1 MGSSRQ
7 QVLREIR
14 LVLTD
19 VDGVLTDGGVYYSAH
34 GEELKRFDLRDG
46 MGVARLREAGIDCGI
61 VTGED
66 SPIVGRRAAKLGIE
80 ELHLGVTD
88 KSAVLDRI
96 LERRA
101 LTAGQV
107 AYIGDDVNDAEVM
120 SRVGFTGAPADA
132 QPGIAALADHVCNA
146 PGGHGA
152 FREFI
157 ELILAARAG
166 AAANRSHG
174 GNACHAPA

>member
-1 MGSSRQ
+1 MASDRQ
-7 QVLREIR
+7 QALRHIR

-19 VDGVLTDGGVYYSAH
+19 VDGVLTDGGVYYSER

-46 MGVARLREAGIDCGI
+46 MGVSRLRDAGLECGI

-66 SPIVGRRAAKLGIE
+66 SPIVQRRAAKLGID
-80 ELHLGVTD
+80 ELHLGIAD

-96 LERRA
+96 LERRG
-101 LTAGQV
+101 LTAAQV
-107 AYIGDDVNDAEVM
+107 AYIGDDVNDAAVM

-132 QPGIAALADHVCNA
+132 QPGIVALADHVCNA

-157 ELILAARAG
+157 ELILAAQSG

-174 GNACHAPA
+174 GTACRAPA

>member
-1 MGSSRQ
+1 MGSDRQ
-7 QVLREIR
+7 QALRHIR

-19 VDGVLTDGGVYYSAH
+19 VDGVLTDGGVYYSER
-34 GEELKRFDLRDG
+34 GEEMKRFDRRDG
-46 MGVARLREAGIDCGI
+46 MGVARLREAGLDCGI

-66 SPIVGRRAAKLGIE
+66 SPIVQRRAAKLGID
-80 ELHLGVTD
+80 ELHLGAAD

-96 LERRA
+96 LERRGLSA
-101 LTAGQV
+101 AQI
-107 AYIGDDVNDAEVM
+107 AYIGDDVNDATVM

-132 QPGIAALADHVCNA
+132 QPRIAAMVDHVCNA

-157 ELILAARAG
+157 ELILAARTGVAV
-166 AAANRSHG
+166 NRSHG
-174 GNACHAPA
+174 GTACRAPV

>member
-1 MGSSRQ
+1 MRD
-7 QVLREIR
+7 IR

-19 VDGVLTDGGVYYSAH
+19 VDGVLTDGGVYCSER

-46 MGVARLREAGIDCGI
+46 MGVARLRAAGIECGI

-66 SPIVGRRAAKLGIE
+66 SPIVRQRAAKLDID
-80 ELHLGVTD
+80 ELHMGAAD

-96 LERRA
+96 LERRGLVA
-101 LTAGQV
+101 AEV
-107 AYIGDDVNDAEVM
+107 AYIGDDVNDAGVM

-157 ELILAARAG
+157 ELILAARDD

-174 GNACHAPA
+174 GNACRAPA